1 MINIIQ
7 PDSFEQH
14 FSLEHIIY
22 DNGNNYNVTTGGYT
36 APVDGIY
43 QFSVALRMTG
53 EWSTIEFLVDTRYVR
68 YCETRKG
75 YGTSLAHTSCTITI
89 SLKAGQILQTKT
101 GAPGTL
107 QAVHNT
113 APGLLF
119 PGSVVIFC
127 FLNKFID
134 SNI

>member
-1 MINIIQ
+1 MVKCSSDQYYSGLTLSSSIFLWN
-7 PDSFEQH
+7 D
-14 FSLEHIIY
+14 IIY

-107 QAVHNT
+107 QAAHNT

-119 PGSVVIFC
+119 SWFGGHLLFP
-127 FLNKFID
+127 K
-134 SNI
+134 